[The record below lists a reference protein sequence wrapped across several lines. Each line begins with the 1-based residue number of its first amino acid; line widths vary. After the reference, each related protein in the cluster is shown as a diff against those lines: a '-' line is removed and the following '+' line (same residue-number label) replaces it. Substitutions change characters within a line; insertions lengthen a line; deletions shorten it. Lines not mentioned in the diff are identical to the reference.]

1 MFIEFET
8 AEQASL
14 AVKLIDGYKMDKS
27 HTLAVNRFTDV
38 EKYSSVEEEF
48 RAPPEEEFVE
58 MVRFQLLSG
67 HHIICERRADW
78 KLKYS
83 CPIKKTQ

>member
-48 RAPPEEEFVE
+48 RPPPEEEFVE
-58 MVRFQLLSG
+58 KVRFSLAAWTSYRL
-67 HHIICERRADW
+67 
-78 KLKYS
+78 
-83 CPIKKTQ
+83 

>member
-14 AVKLIDGYKMDKS
+14 AVKLIDGFKMDKS

-38 EKYSSVEEEF
+38 EKYSTVEEEF
-48 RAPPEEEFVE
+48 HAPAEEEFIE
-58 MVRFQLLSG
+58 KVRVKEYALYSSG
-67 HHIICERRADW
+67 DFNNKRND
-78 KLKYS
+78 KV
-83 CPIKKTQ
+83 KTSNT

>member
-1 MFIEFET
+1 MFVEFAN

-38 EKYSSVEEEF
+38 EKYSNVEEEF
-48 RAPPEEEFVE
+48 HAPPEEEFVE
-58 MVRFQLLSG
+58 KVYSHLP
-67 HHIICERRADW
+67 
-78 KLKYS
+78 LKRHVS
-83 CPIKKTQ
+83 STKATQFC

>member
-14 AVKLIDGYKMDKS
+14 AVKLIDGFKMDKS

-38 EKYSSVEEEF
+38 EKYSAVEEEF
-48 RAPPEEEFVE
+48 NAPPEEEFVE
-58 MVRFQLLSG
+58 KVRPMILQDMYQEHAAKTGEPKST
-67 HHIICERRADW
+67 RRT
-78 KLKYS
+78 
-83 CPIKKTQ
+83 INIH